1 MLEFIILHYC
11 VFRFD
16 KRSETLRGR
25 REVEWGDNGV
35 VEMSLSLFFF
45 PSRRV
50 KYIALPSLP
59 LSYLS
64 CVVSHPKTLHKVRS
78 ACGT

>member
-35 VEMSLSLFFF
+35 IEMSLSLFVF
-45 PSRRV
+45 
-50 KYIALPSLP
+50 SLP
-59 LSYLS
+59 
-64 CVVSHPKTLHKVRS
+64 VE
-78 ACGT
+78 